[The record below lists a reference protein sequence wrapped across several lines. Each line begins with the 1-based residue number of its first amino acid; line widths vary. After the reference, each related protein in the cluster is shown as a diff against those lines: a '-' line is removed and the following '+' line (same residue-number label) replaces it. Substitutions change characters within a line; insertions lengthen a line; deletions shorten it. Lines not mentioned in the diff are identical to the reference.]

1 MTMEKK
7 KIDGYIETYNSQNTK
22 YFLTTFLSL
31 SFLCIGIPLIFISA
45 MKDTYPHLQS
55 LMWLQALQYILI
67 GIEIVFF
74 LLIFISYNL
83 KEKKKIFSLIL
94 FDFTQWILLLILLSG
109 MYFSIVIFI
118 NDYFSKFL
126 LIVPYL
132 LGILKVTFDI
142 KKKSSRQEQAT
153 NLMGI
158 TEKFG
163 AVIFFLIVII
173 RWVSDFIFP
182 NNGNFS
188 LIAILS
194 PIFIVAALVF
204 YTEYQLERIF
214 LFKTILKDQEKFRTE
229 SNLSVRDWYGKKSKE
244 YKDIEKNN

>member
-1 MTMEKK
+1 MEKK
-7 KIDGYIETYNSQNTK
+7 EINSYIETYNSQSTK

-55 LMWLQALQYILI
+55 LMWLQVLQYILI

-94 FDFTQWILLLILLSG
+94 FDFTQWILLLVLLSG

-118 NDYFSKFL
+118 DDYFSKFL

-132 LGILKVTFDI
+132 LGVLKVAFDI

-158 TEKFG
+158 TEKFW
-163 AVIFFLIVII
+163 AIIFFLIVII

-188 LIAILS
+188 LIAVLS
-194 PIFIVAALVF
+194 PLFIVAVLVF
-204 YTEYQLERIF
+204 YTEYQLERIVD
-214 LFKTILKDQEKFRTE
+214 LKKILRDQEKFRNE
-229 SNLSVRDWYGKKSKE
+229 SNLSVSNWYGKKSKE
-244 YKDIEKNN
+244 YKETRDNT